1 MYAPYKIMIFLI
13 GTDFNLNLEM
23 LLSSYKNWYY
33 CLFSVNR
40 RNTFLKT
47 HQTFLF
53 CSAHEEWGFCQAGTS
68 AILTED
74 QTALIG
80 APGPYTWRGTVFAY
94 SVEDDYLFRDKTHYH
109 IPVREGEAPVD
120 KYAYLGKQL

>member
-1 MYAPYKIMIFLI
+1 MKSLTIVAIYFIILTKPY
-13 GTDFNLNLEM
+13 
-23 LLSSYKNWYY
+23 
-33 CLFSVNR
+33 
-40 RNTFLKT
+40 
-47 HQTFLF
+47 LF

-120 KYAYLGKQL
+120 KYAYLGKLLRRLLET

>member
-1 MYAPYKIMIFLI
+1 MNFEK
-13 GTDFNLNLEM
+13 LN
-23 LLSSYKNWYY
+23 Y
-33 CLFSVNR
+33 R
-40 RNTFLKT
+40 RNILHNT

-120 KYAYLGKQL
+120 KYAYLGKLLRRLLVT